1 MATPLVVPPADPRG
15 LRAMTTSADTSTPR
29 FHSLPIDR
37 VAVMLAADPHG
48 GLTAEEAGTR
58 LLHHGRNA
66 VAEPVPVPAWRRFL
80 GQFRDLVVWI
90 LAAAA
95 VVSAILGEW
104 IDTVAIAGIV
114 LVNAVIGF
122 LQEQRAHHALA
133 ALAKL
138 TAPQARVRREGA
150 VTTIPAAEVVPG
162 DRLELEAGDA
172 VVADARVVEQH
183 GLELQESAL
192 TGESEPVVKEATVAV
207 ATDASL
213 GDRRT
218 MVHAGT
224 IVAAGRGAALVTATG
239 GTTELGRIAALL
251 DHAPA
256 EQTPLQKR
264 LAGLGRVLIVVCIA
278 IVTVI
283 FCIELARGADPWEV
297 MLRSV
302 SLAVAAVPE
311 GLPAVV
317 TLVLA
322 VGVTRMVRR
331 NALVRRLPSVET
343 LGSVTVICSDKT
355 GTLTRNEMT
364 VREVATGS
372 GQWRVTGVGY
382 TPHGRF
388 VPADTPPDD
397 TENRAEPKPTA
408 VAGDDPD
415 LRRLL
420 SIGARCGNAAVR
432 PTASGGW
439 QVIGDPTEGALV
451 VAALKAGIE
460 AGATDEPVIYE
471 VPFDPV
477 RRSMAVVVRP
487 PHAAPRLYT
496 KGAAEVILAA
506 SRFEQRGGT
515 VVPLDDQRRR
525 AILGTVDTYAAR
537 ALRVLGMAWRDLDP
551 GFVPTDTDGGGG
563 GDLVFAGLV
572 GMIDPPRDEAR
583 EAVRRCRAAGI
594 RPVMITGD
602 HPATALAIARE
613 LGIAGPD
620 GRALSGR
627 DLDALSDER
636 LRDEAPG
643 IDVYARVS
651 PEHKLRVVR
660 AWQARGEI
668 VAMTGDGVND
678 APAVKAADIGIAMGI
693 GGTDVTREASDMVLT
708 DDNFASIESA
718 VEEGRGIYDNIRKV
732 VHYLLS
738 CNASEVL
745 VMFVAALAGWPSP
758 LAAIQILWINLV
770 TDGFPALALGLESP
784 ERDAMLRPPR
794 PPHEPVI
801 TVRHGIVIV
810 SHGLVMAAVA
820 LAAFLIVWRHEA
832 DRLPLARTVTFCTVS
847 FAQLLFAIGCRSDRA
862 IAPALGFFA
871 NPALLAAL
879 AVSATLQVAVVVLP
893 TVRRVFELDAPPGRE
908 WLLVVGLSLVPVTVV
923 EIAKLVGR
931 RFGGGR
937 AARHTGRHPGA
948 AP

>member
-1 MATPLVVPPADPRG
+1 MTTPADP
-15 LRAMTTSADTSTPR
+15 STPR
-29 FHSLPIDR
+29 FHSLAIDQ
-37 VAVMLAADPHG
+37 VAVMLATDARG
-48 GLTAEEAGTR
+48 GLVPEEAAAR
-58 LLHHGRNA
+58 LRHHGRNA
-66 VAEPVPVPAWRRFL
+66 VAEPVPEPAWRRFL

-122 LQEQRAHHALA
+122 LQEQRAHRALA

-138 TAPQARVRREGA
+138 TAPQARVRRAGA

-192 TGESEPVVKEATVAV
+192 TGESEPVVKEGTAAV
-207 ATDASL
+207 AADASL

-224 IVAAGRGAALVTATG
+224 IVAAGRGAAVVTATG
-239 GTTELGRIAALL
+239 SATELGRIAALL

-256 EQTPLQKR
+256 EQTPLQRR
-264 LAGLGRVLIVVCIA
+264 LAGLGRVLIVVCMA

-283 FCIELARGADPWEV
+283 FLLELARGADPWEV

-382 TPHGRF
+382 TPRGRF
-388 VPADTPPDD
+388 VPADAPTDD
-397 TENRAEPKPTA
+397 TGDRADTEPTGAA
-408 VAGDDPD
+408 VDDPD

-420 SIGARCGNAAVR
+420 SIGARCGNAVAR

-439 QVIGDPTEGALV
+439 QVVGDPTEGALV

-460 AGATDEPVIYE
+460 AGDTDEPVVYE

-487 PHAAPRLYT
+487 PNGAPRLYT

-515 VVPLDDQRRR
+515 VVPLDDDRRR
-525 AILGTVDTYAAR
+525 AILGTVDTYAAQ

-551 GFVPTDTDGGGG
+551 GFVPTDADGG
-563 GDLVFAGLV
+563 GDLVFVGLV

-627 DLDALSDER
+627 DLDALGDER

-738 CNASEVL
+738 CNAAEVL
-745 VMFVAALAGWPSP
+745 VMFAAALAGWPSP

-801 TVRHGIVIV
+801 TLRHGIVIV
-810 SHGLVMAAVA
+810 SHGLLMAAVT
-820 LAAFLIVWRHEA
+820 LAAFLIVWRHDA
-832 DRLPLARTVTFCTVS
+832 ARLPLARTVTFCTVS

-862 IAPALGFFA
+862 TAPALGFFA

-879 AVSATLQVAVVVLP
+879 AVSAALQVAVVVLP
-893 TVRRVFELDAPPGRE
+893 AVGRVFEIDAPPGRE
-908 WLLVVGLSLVPVTVV
+908 WLLVVGLSLIPVTVV
-923 EIAKLVGR
+923 EVAKLIGR
-931 RFGGGR
+931 RRCGGR
-937 AARHTGRHPGA
+937 AVRHTGRDPGA